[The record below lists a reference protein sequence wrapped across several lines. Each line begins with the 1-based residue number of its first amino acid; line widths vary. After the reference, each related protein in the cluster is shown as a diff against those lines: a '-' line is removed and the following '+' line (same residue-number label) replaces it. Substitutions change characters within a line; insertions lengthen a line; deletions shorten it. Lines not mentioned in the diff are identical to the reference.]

1 MSGKILSLHWIFN
14 NTKMITVKFFIRP
27 SKKYP
32 TKKANIYVRVANGRK
47 FDYTTKTGWEILPA
61 YFNNETQT
69 IKQRVK
75 FSTDPKEN
83 LTIKQEWEDKLKG
96 LKQKIEKEL
105 SVISGP
111 TKDDLLLVIDKFNF
125 PNKYKKKATTLFSFI
140 QDFIDNAPHRI
151 NPKTNKPVSYK
162 MIREYHASFGYLKE
176 YAKVIGKEIDFDDI
190 DLEFYDGFKAFLETY
205 RSKTIKNGLA
215 LNTVGKKIQTLKIF
229 LNEATARGIN
239 TNLKYQST
247 RFIAVTEESDN
258 IYLTIEEIEKIY
270 NLDLSDKPKLER
282 VRDLFVIGCWTG
294 LRFSDWNKIRPENI
308 QDGFLSLK
316 QQKTGQPV
324 VIPLHPTVQAI
335 LDKYDGDLPRPITN
349 QKFNEYLK
357 QVAKLANFKEAITKQ
372 ITRGGETETLIRHKW
387 EMVTTHTARRSF
399 ATNMYKMGI
408 PSITIMAITGHR
420 TETAFLKYIKV
431 TPQEHAERMREIW
444 LNNGSHLKVAK

>member
-1 MSGKILSLHWIFN
+1 ML
-14 NTKMITVKFFIRP
+14 TVKYFIRSP
-27 SKKYP
+27 
-32 TKKANIYVRVANGRK
+32 KKASQKKTSVYVRVANGRK
-47 FDYTTKTGWEILPA
+47 FDYTVKTGWEILPA
-61 YFNNETQT
+61 FFNNQTQGL
-69 IKQRVK
+69 KQRVK
-75 FSTDPKEN
+75 FSKNPPEN
-83 LTIKQEWEDKLKG
+83 LAIKQKWEDNLKG
-96 LKQKIEKEL
+96 LKHEIEKGFSAL
-105 SVISGP
+105 SDP
-111 TKDDLLLVIDKFNF
+111 TKEDLLLIIDRFNF
-125 PNKYKKKATTLFSFI
+125 PEKYKKQAKNLFSFI

-162 MIREYHASFGYLKE
+162 MIREYNATFGYLKK
-176 YAKVIGKEIDFDDI
+176 YAKSIGKEIDFEDI
-190 DLEFYDGFKAFLETY
+190 DLEFYDGFKNFLETY

-247 RFIAVTEESDN
+247 RFIAVSEESEN
-258 IYLTIEEIEKIY
+258 IYLTIDEIDKIY
-270 NLDLSDKPKLER
+270 NLDLSDKPKLDR
-282 VRDLFVIGCWTG
+282 VRDLFIVGCWTG
-294 LRFSDWNKIRPENI
+294 LRYSDWSKVRPENI
-308 QDGFLSLK
+308 QNGFISLK

-335 LDKYDGDLPRPITN
+335 LNKYEGDLPRPITN

-372 ITRGGETETLIRHKW
+372 ITRGGKTETIIRNKW

-431 TPQEHAERMREIW
+431 TPQEHAEKMREMW
-444 LNNGSHLKVAK
+444 LNRGSYLKVAK